1 MLGFTSN
8 MVSAG
13 TRETIKYLV
22 KNRMVDCIVTTAGGV
37 EEDFMKCLAHHYLGD
52 FYLDGC
58 KLRLQGMNRIGN
70 LLVPNDNYVVFESW
84 IMPILEAMWQEQQ
97 TEKTIWTP
105 SSFIDRLGKEI
116 NNEDSIYY
124 WAHKNEI
131 PVFCPAITD
140 GSIGDMLTMFSFQR
154 EGFILDVVSDA
165 RKINM
170 LALSAKHIGQFV
182 LGGGVPKHH
191 IFNASLFGNGASRS
205 VIVSTAQEFDG
216 CDSGARPDEAKSWGK
231 IKRDATPVKLHGEAT
246 ILLPLLVSQTF
257 AKHFEPRV

>member
-1 MLGFTSN
+1 

-22 KNRMVDCIVTTAGGV
+22 KNKMVDAIVTTAGGI
-37 EEDFMKCLAHHYLGD
+37 EEDFMKCLCHHYMGD

-70 LLVPNDNYVVFESW
+70 LLVPNDNYVHFEAW

-97 TEKTIWTP
+97 NDKTVWTP

-154 EGFILDVVSDA
+154 EGFIVDVVSDA

-231 IKRDATPVKLHGEAT
+231 IKRDATPVKVHGDAT

-257 AKHFEPRV
+257 AKHFVPRS